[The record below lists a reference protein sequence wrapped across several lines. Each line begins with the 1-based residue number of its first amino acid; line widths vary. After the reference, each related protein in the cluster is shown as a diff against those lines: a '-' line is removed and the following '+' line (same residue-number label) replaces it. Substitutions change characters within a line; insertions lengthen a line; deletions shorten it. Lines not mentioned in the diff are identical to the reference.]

1 MNQAVRQLE
10 RGCLKVFSGYRR
22 TSKNVSSRSLHN
34 ALYLSYLCV
43 PARMAGHQHFCLIPF
58 RVHISFGSRVTSPHD
73 LLTYDW
79 NLSISPNTYI
89 LIPPFPS
96 VLLLLVDRLQCKN
109 TRVDYIRCQC
119 RASSVFTTSAMFRA
133 VGCRLF
139 STQASVTGL
148 TGAVGN
154 TPLVGFLF
162 NFRSTLKELS

>member
-1 MNQAVRQLE
+1 MNQAVRRLE

-22 TSKNVSSRSLHN
+22 TSKNVSSRSLYN
-34 ALYLSYLCV
+34 APSICHTLCA
-43 PARMAGHQHFCLIPF
+43 PARMAEHQHFCLIPF

-79 NLSISPNTYI
+79 NSSISPNTYI
-89 LIPPFPS
+89 LIPPFSS
-96 VLLLLVDRLQCKN
+96 VLFDRLQCKN
-109 TRVDYIRCQC
+109 SDYIRCQLGL
-119 RASSVFTTSAMFRA
+119 FTTSAMFRA

-139 STQASVTGL
+139 STQAAITGF

-162 NFRSTLKELS
+162 DFSNILNNFLDRST